1 MASSRTAATTPPG
14 ITHYENRSSGKV
26 ALVTGGASGIGRACA
41 QLFAKEGAS
50 VVVSDVALEG
60 GQQTVRLIEGLIEED
75 GGDVSFVEADV
86 SKAAQV
92 EALVGRTVETYGR
105 LDYAFNNAGIEGRMA
120 TNTADYPEE
129 DWDRVIAINLKGV
142 WLCMKHEIP
151 QMLSQGAGSI
161 VNNSSVEGLVG
172 LEGTSAYAASK
183 HGVVGLTKTAALEY
197 AQSGIRVNAV
207 CPGLIRTPMV
217 ERYSRGD
224 AEIEAQF
231 AAVEPVGRMGS
242 AEEVGEAVVWLCSE
256 AASFVTG
263 HAMAVDGG
271 YVAR

>member
-1 MASSRTAATTPPG
+1 MAEQRF
-14 ITHYENRSSGKV
+14 SGKV

-50 VVVSDVALEG
+50 VVVSDVAVEG
-60 GQQTVRLIEGLIEED
+60 GQQTVRLIEED
-75 GGDVSFVEADV
+75 GGEASFVEADV

-151 QMLSQGAGSI
+151 QMLSQSGGSI

-172 LEGTSAYAASK
+172 LQGTSAYAASK

-231 AAVEPVGRMGS
+231 AVVEPVGRMGTP
-242 AEEVGEAVVWLCSE
+242 EEVAEAVVWLCSK

-263 HAMAVDGG
+263 HAMAVDGA

>member
-1 MASSRTAATTPPG
+1 MAEQRL
-14 ITHYENRSSGKV
+14 SGKV

-60 GQQTVRLIEGLIEED
+60 GHETVRLIEAD
-75 GGDVSFVEADV
+75 GGEASFVETDV

-92 EALVGRTVETYGR
+92 EALVGRTVETYSR

-120 TNTADYPEE
+120 TNTADYSEE
-129 DWDRVIAINLKGV
+129 DWDRVIAVNLKGV
-142 WLCMKHEIP
+142 WLCMKNEIP
-151 QMLSQGAGSI
+151 QMLSQGGGSI

-197 AQSGIRVNAV
+197 AQSGIRINAV

-242 AEEVGEAVVWLCSE
+242 SEEVAEAVVWLCSE

-271 YVAR
+271 FLAR